1 MVPESC
7 IELTVVSLPGRVVGV
22 AGSFFHILLS
32 DGMFEDM
39 AQTPAREKSESGGN
53 QPDSVDTEPHSGS
66 ALGPFHSQDS
76 WIISLLLL
84 SAFGTKVSKAYL
96 ESTLASHTIL
106 HSNFLEYTEV
116 YSLLQDSAGEDM
128 VSSFLGP
135 PGAGPVFP
143 LVLIEF
149 SVR

>member
-7 IELTVVSLPGRVVGV
+7 IELTVVSLPGRVVG
-22 AGSFFHILLS
+22 ATGSFFHILLS

-96 ESTLASHTIL
+96 ESTLASHTTL

-116 YSLLQDSAGEDM
+116 YSLLQEKTWSPASWGL
-128 VSSFLGP
+128 LGL
-135 PGAGPVFP
+135 GQ
-143 LVLIEF
+143 
-149 SVR
+149 